1 MARLLKIVAVAGVFL
16 LAACGSDDDGG
27 DASSDDG
34 SSETT
39 AAADESSDD
48 GGDEGNAC
56 PVDGCTITISEVTA
70 TDSGELEVTWE
81 TNFDPDV
88 SRNHVHVYW
97 NTYTP
102 EQVSNDAETTHEV
115 EQGQWVPTDADPTYV
130 TAEAVSVEVRDEA
143 DQICVTAADRDH
155 NVLDVETQDCFDI
168 TDLVS

>member
-1 MARLLKIVAVAGVFL
+1 MARILKIVAVAGLLL
-16 LAACGSDDDGG
+16 LAACGSDDDG
-27 DASSDDG
+27 DTSSDDG

-48 GGDEGNAC
+48 GGDEGGDEGNAC

-97 NTYTP
+97 NTYSP

-115 EQGQWVPTDADPTYV
+115 EQGQWVPT
-130 TAEAVSVEVRDEA
+130 
-143 DQICVTAADRDH
+143 
-155 NVLDVETQDCFDI
+155 
-168 TDLVS
+168 